1 MKILFAQQLN
11 LLPLVISVLLLC
23 TASSATAQNFGGG
36 TGMGMDDMMEGMGMD
51 MQPTPMQ
58 TAVESLRQTT
68 NKAKRTKIQTRISG
82 LLSQQYDS
90 YLKQNES
97 ELNQMEQRLKNLRN
111 QLERRRS
118 AKELLVELELKRIVN
133 EADGLAW
140 PTNQTR
146 SGFGGGGFT
155 PNSNDFGPPSNSSFG
170 STAGANQDQFE
181 NSDDYESEFGFNKL
195 KGHEQLLQEM
205 IAAQKEWPTTVE
217 KEDHEKKGDAQKPVR
232 IL

>member
-23 TASSATAQNFGGG
+23 TASSATAQQFGG
-36 TGMGMDDMMEGMGMD
+36 TIDDMDDMMGGMGMVGMD
-51 MQPTPMQ
+51 DKSPLQ

-68 NKAKRTKIQTRISG
+68 DKAKRTKIQTRING

-97 ELNQMEQRLKNLRN
+97 ELDKMEQRLKNLRN

-118 AKELLVELELKRIVN
+118 AKDLLVELELKRIVN

-140 PTNQTR
+140 PAEQTG
-146 SGFGGGGFT
+146 SSFQGGGY
-155 PNSNDFGPPSNSSFG
+155 
-170 STAGANQDQFE
+170 
-181 NSDDYESEFGFNKL
+181 SDDYG
-195 KGHEQLLQEM
+195 
-205 IAAQKEWPTTVE
+205 
-217 KEDHEKKGDAQKPVR
+217 R
-232 IL
+232 RR